1 MHTLSQCLL
10 TIRLCSLNE
19 SHPGGYTCRSAVAFL
34 SQHEARARCKSCNS
48 PLVLPNLGRCQDV
61 SCCTLGEAVST
72 SVRQKHISWVRL
84 VVCANDSI
92 SILPLQNLPWRMFT
106 RLHTSPAGR
115 GRGVYR
121 VESCSGFFFFWHPI
135 PLKSVGIAPR
145 VPWGAAWRG
154 RNIKCE
160 LMWENTHM
168 QALFCLVPKRW
179 LAANA
184 DLVKTTL
191 TGGAIRV
198 ANTPGEATVTKT
210 LTKRISVSLCVFWA
224 V

>member
-19 SHPGGYTCRSAVAFL
+19 SHPGGYTCRSTVAFL

-72 SVRQKHISWVRL
+72 SVRQKHISWVRR

-106 RLHTSPAGR
+106 RLRTSPAGR

-121 VESCSGFFFFWHPI
+121 VESCCGFFFFLASNPFEVRGYRTSS
-135 PLKSVGIAPR
+135 PLGRSL
-145 VPWGAAWRG
+145 AWPQ
-154 RNIKCE
+154 
-160 LMWENTHM
+160 H
-168 QALFCLVPKRW
+168 
-179 LAANA
+179 
-184 DLVKTTL
+184 
-191 TGGAIRV
+191 
-198 ANTPGEATVTKT
+198 
-210 LTKRISVSLCVFWA
+210 
-224 V
+224 